1 MIESYQSHATK
12 NFLCCGDQR
21 ISFLDEWNQRVLFV
35 LVLQCERV
43 QRLQF
48 PDVAEEVERR
58 LLDFPLFRQLMKEE
72 KKEFTEAAPKP
83 FHMSAVFRVLS
94 LFVFF

>member
-1 MIESYQSHATK
+1 M
-12 NFLCCGDQR
+12 
-21 ISFLDEWNQRVLFV
+21 DEWNQRVLFV

-94 LFVFF
+94 LFVFLKCLKRKVVLRAVVNTLRDKCLFR